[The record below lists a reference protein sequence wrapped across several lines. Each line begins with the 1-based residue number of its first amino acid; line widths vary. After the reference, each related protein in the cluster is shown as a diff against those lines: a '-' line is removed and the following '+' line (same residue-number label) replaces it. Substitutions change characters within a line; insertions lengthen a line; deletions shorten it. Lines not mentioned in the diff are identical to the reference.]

1 MVVQFCVTDMSV
13 ELQSQGKSIAE
24 LQVTGVRASL
34 TRRPYDTNVALSVH
48 SLLLVDAMQ
57 TFGPNFELLV
67 ASHRH
72 VTVDSVSGSLLGSEP
87 VSPMSPGSPDPL
99 SPHSR
104 YNSTSPMDIK
114 RALSSLQVTSASGRP
129 TSPRENLSVATP
141 RSPDAPSFQSPSSSQ
156 QQHLKHASSSLRMD
170 ALDPDAL
177 ISIDVLIVSPNCPS
191 LKSNGGDNEEQE
203 QLQLVSVQFN
213 SLDVIANQETI
224 VELLAFFRRVSP
236 ATTESIHRRRRRRVQ
251 TRDQHCQTIESVAR

>member
-72 VTVDSVSGSLLGSEP
+72 VTVDSVSGSLRGSEP
-87 VSPMSPGSPDPL
+87 VSPMSPGSPDPYL
-99 SPHSR
+99 SPHSAR
-104 YNSTSPMDIK
+104 YSNSTTSPMDIK
-114 RALSSLQVTSASGRP
+114 RALNSLQGP
-129 TSPRENLSVATP
+129 
-141 RSPDAPSFQSPSSSQ
+141 
-156 QQHLKHASSSLRMD
+156 
-170 ALDPDAL
+170 
-177 ISIDVLIVSPNCPS
+177 IV
-191 LKSNGGDNEEQE
+191 
-203 QLQLVSVQFN
+203 
-213 SLDVIANQETI
+213 
-224 VELLAFFRRVSP
+224 
-236 ATTESIHRRRRRRVQ
+236 
-251 TRDQHCQTIESVAR
+251 